1 MLADVARGG
10 VTLQLCRTTKGE
22 EGGRVTAS
30 PATTPACR
38 PRPSPPEM
46 RLHDAQTAHVGN
58 IDFEGRRLTVSVRTA
73 FDGVEYVGRLWFIED
88 EWDDAGMPDRGML
101 PGRTRDEVIQLARRL
116 SPQELI
122 LRYRRALYDKRRFV
136 GLRRLTDD
144 ILAKIRYLNQV
155 AISVRSGVLDGEG
168 AAQEIELTERQLHE
182 LVGRVRDFA
191 GVEDPG

>member
-1 MLADVARGG
+1 
-10 VTLQLCRTTKGE
+10 
-22 EGGRVTAS
+22 
-30 PATTPACR
+30 
-38 PRPSPPEM
+38 M

-58 IDFEGRRLTVSVRTA
+58 IDFEGHQLTVSVRTA